1 MRVFIHC
8 IHSSHLTA
16 LLLDPSD
23 PALLAL
29 YSKKVDSG
37 EKIKE
42 MMLLF
47 FFIYKKSD
55 KSANN
60 VSSNSLFLSS
70 TNSCTSTWSRT
81 AGKGKSVL
89 NFESS
94 CFPGIRQKR
103 MTLPYNYRLYSYMRK
118 VSKYF
123 FRCHLCGIN
132 ISSARTK
139 HCSVCNKWE
148 DFRIVKILR
157 EPVKNY
163 LAELGGTPLLP

>member
-1 MRVFIHC
+1 MYNIWKGLAFFDEYQENSLIQG
-8 IHSSHLTA
+8 LT
-16 LLLDPSD
+16 LIFPYLPFSITCLCNCLSN
-23 PALLAL
+23 
-29 YSKKVDSG
+29 SG
-37 EKIKE
+37 TGCLKRHYLMIY
-42 MMLLF
+42 LIF
-47 FFIYKKSD
+47 YKKSD
-55 KSANN
+55 KSSNN

-89 NFESS
+89 NLESS
-94 CFPGIRQKR
+94 CFPGIRQK
-103 MTLPYNYRLYSYMRK
+103 MQDPSIYYTLYDYICK

-148 DFRIVKILR
+148 DIRIVKIL
-157 EPVKNY
+157 
-163 LAELGGTPLLP
+163 G